1 MAWGPAMSNPI
12 QGEGSETLEGSAPK
26 KTRKGRSPL
35 RRWLRWGLF
44 LALLLVLYLTHGL
57 WLGAAARFLIVDE
70 PFERA
75 DVVVSLSGG
84 DLRVGR
90 AIELYRQGKA
100 KKIFLPFSFGE
111 RLSFLGMSVPEM
123 VRVNAVSL
131 GIRPEDIL
139 LQDGVTST
147 EEDARVSREVLE
159 RHGFRSAIILT
170 SAFHTR
176 RAALAFRRVFRGSPV
191 RIFIAAVPLE
201 EEGYRLDRWWAEERE
216 LVFVINEYIKLVLYL
231 FKYGI

>member
-1 MAWGPAMSNPI
+1 MSNPI
-12 QGEGSETLEGSAPK
+12 QGKGPQTVEGSPPK
-26 KTRKGRSPL
+26 KVRKERRPL
-35 RRWLRWGLF
+35 RRWLRWGFPLGLL
-44 LALLLVLYLTHGL
+44 LALLLTHSL
-57 WLGAAARFLIVDE
+57 WLRASARFLIVDE
-70 PFERA
+70 PIERA

-84 DLRVGR
+84 SLRVGR
-90 AIELYRQGKA
+90 AIELYRQGRVR
-100 KKIFLPFSFGE
+100 KIFLPFDLEE
-111 RLSFLGMSVPEM
+111 RLGFLGMSVPEM
-123 VRVNAVSL
+123 VKAKAVSL

-147 EEDARVSREVLE
+147 EEDARVSRQVLE

-176 RAALAFRRVFRGSPV
+176 RAALAFRRVFRDSPV

-201 EEGYRLDRWWAEERE
+201 EEGYRLDRWWTEERE